1 MALTNYADLKD
12 EVSAY
17 LNRSD
22 ISDAQISN
30 FVEFAESSF
39 DRVIRVRDQI
49 KRSTANISTQYI
61 ALPTDLLE
69 LHNIQLNTNPIAS
82 LEQVS
87 LGYADQLKSTTNASG
102 RPRYFAISG
111 EQIEFIPSPDQ
122 TYEIELVYYA
132 SLVKLTNENNVNWL
146 LTKNPDIYLY
156 GVLMQAEPFLMND
169 ERIQVWASMLEKGLE
184 EMRLAD
190 DKAQSNSATVS
201 LRPSRPLDN
210 GDW

>member
-30 FVEFAESSF
+30 FVDFAESSF

-102 RPRYFAISG
+102 KPRFFAISG

-146 LTKNPDIYLY
+146 LSKNPDVYLY

-201 LRPSRPLDN
+201 LRPSRPLDV